1 MKASYVHNCTSRKTN
16 YVPEAEGCLR
26 GERPPNLPM
35 SVPGIRNLIE
45 SYGAI
50 MNCVV
55 DQATRESVGGQFIS
69 YDGVN

>member
-50 MNCVV
+50 MNVWLTKQLERV
-55 DQATRESVGGQFIS
+55 LEANLSRMM
-69 YDGVN
+69 GVN